1 MIPNS
6 QKVETPKCPV
16 VGELIHTW
24 KHHSAMERREA
35 LTLATTWTDPED
47 MVLSERSR
55 HRRTHRVT
63 PLMGN
68 VQSRQI
74 CRHRE
79 WVPGGQGLGQ
89 GMG

>member
-35 LTLATTWTDPED
+35 LTLVTTWTDPED
-47 MVLSERSR
+47 TVLSERSR

-63 PLMGN
+63 PPMGK

-74 CRHRE
+74 RRHRVGS
-79 WVPGGQGLGQ
+79 WLSGA
-89 GMG
+89 